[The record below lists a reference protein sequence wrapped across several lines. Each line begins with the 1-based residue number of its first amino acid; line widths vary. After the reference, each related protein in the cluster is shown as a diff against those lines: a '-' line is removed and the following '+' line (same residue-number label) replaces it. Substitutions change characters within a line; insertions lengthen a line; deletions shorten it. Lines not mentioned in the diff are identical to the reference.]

1 MSIDKFGCK
10 DTKKNEI
17 CKFTDE
23 NKYIQTFAIK
33 KFMYICIGESVYIVI
48 GNRVFFFI
56 ISSFFY

>member
-17 CKFTDE
+17 WKFKDE

-48 GNRVFFFI
+48 GNRVFFL
-56 ISSFFY
+56 